1 MITSPAT
8 RVPGPSGS
16 PGKNG
21 VTLLAAVLIA
31 SPLLQWLYLTG
42 LSHFTLLEPPFTR
55 SRGLVLAMQLFFAP
69 GNVLAVALGVGLMR
83 RSEWSRRIARVV
95 FLFAA
100 SVVALQIAHQ
110 AASWRFDSNTL
121 LAGTTL
127 VLSAAYFRYFGRPH
141 VRQQFRGRLQTA
153 GPEQAAP
160 AATVAVTAQTKNPR
174 DVTAG
179 ACVEILLGI
188 AAIAVL
194 WRLHDILGATALLDV
209 GAGPG
214 VADADGLLKT
224 FVFVCLALLLSP
236 HVLTTAASIGILF
249 GRATATSLARRHS
262 LIACWSVIGCLLLT
276 AWLVARPG
284 LAFDTHSAR
293 ILVAFCVVSLVW
305 HVRLLYVLARTRR
318 PADAEPARRNTTR

>member
-1 MITSPAT
+1 VITGQAI

-16 PGKNG
+16 PGRNG

-42 LSHFTLLEPPFTR
+42 LSYFTLLEPPFTR

-83 RSEWSRRIARVV
+83 RGEWSRRITRVV
-95 FLFAA
+95 FLCAA

-110 AASWRFDSNTL
+110 ATSRRFDSNTL

-127 VLSAAYFRYFGRPH
+127 IFSAAYFWYFGRPH
-141 VRQQFRGRLQTA
+141 VRQQFRGRPQPA
-153 GPEQAAP
+153 RPDQAAP
-160 AATVAVTAQTKNPR
+160 AATVAVPAQTKHPR
-174 DVTAG
+174 GVISG

-236 HVLTTAASIGILF
+236 HVLTTAAGIGILF
-249 GRATATSLARRHS
+249 GRATDLARRHS
-262 LIACWSVIGCLLLT
+262 LIACWSVVGCLLLT

-305 HVRLLYVLARTRR
+305 HVRLLYVLARTWR

>member
-1 MITSPAT
+1 MITGQAI

-16 PGKNG
+16 PGRNG

-42 LSHFTLLEPPFTR
+42 LSYFTLLETPFTR

-83 RSEWSRRIARVV
+83 RGEWSRRITRVV
-95 FLFAA
+95 FLCAA

-110 AASWRFDSNTL
+110 ATSRRFDSNTL

-127 VLSAAYFRYFGRPH
+127 IFSAAYFWYFGRPH
-141 VRQQFRGRLQTA
+141 VRQQFRGRPQPA
-153 GPEQAAP
+153 RPEQAAP
-160 AATVAVTAQTKNPR
+160 AATVAVPAQTKHPR
-174 DVTAG
+174 GVISG

-236 HVLTTAASIGILF
+236 HVLTTAAGIGILF
-249 GRATATSLARRHS
+249 GRATDLARRHS
-262 LIACWSVIGCLLLT
+262 LIACWSVVGCLLLT
-276 AWLVARPG
+276 AWLVERPG

-318 PADAEPARRNTTR
+318 PADAEPARRNTKQ

>member
-1 MITSPAT
+1 MITSQAI
-8 RVPGPSGS
+8 REPGPSGP
-16 PGKNG
+16 PGKRR
-21 VTLLAAVLIA
+21 VTLLAAVLIV

-42 LSHFTLLEPPFTR
+42 LSYFTLLEPPFTT

-100 SVVALQIAHQ
+100 GVVALQIALQ

-127 VLSAAYFRYFGRPH
+127 IFSAAYFWYFGRPH
-141 VRQQFRGRLQTA
+141 VQQQFRGRPQPA
-153 GPEQAAP
+153 RPEQAAP
-160 AATVAVTAQTKNPR
+160 AATVALPAQTKHPR
-174 DVTAG
+174 GVIIG

-214 VADADGLLKT
+214 VDDADGLLKT

-249 GRATATSLARRHS
+249 GRATNLAHRHS
-262 LIACWSVIGCLLLT
+262 LIACWSVVGCLLLT
-276 AWLVARPG
+276 AWLVERPG
-284 LAFDTHSAR
+284 LAFDTPSAR

-305 HVRLLYVLARTRR
+305 HVRLLYVLARARR